1 MPIFEYK
8 AYGTGGAV
16 QTGVNDADTPREA
29 RQRLKRENLLVSE
42 IHEVRGGRR
51 TASKKPGGKPG
62 AATAGA
68 WAPGALLAR
77 LREAQGAGSGG
88 TQDLDTLTAVTRQM
102 GTLLASGI
110 PLAETLKAIIEQ
122 AEKREV
128 ETMFR
133 EIRESIN
140 QGSSFADSLA
150 AHPGMFGELYV
161 NMIRAGE
168 ATGNVDVVL
177 RRLADYLQAQ
187 RALRR
192 KVVSALTYPAMMI
205 GIGLIVVSILM
216 TVVVPKITG
225 MLTDQGQTLPAPT
238 QVLIFISDLFKNW
251 WWAGCL
257 LIALVSMVVGRI
269 YKTDKGRLWIDTNL
283 LKVPVIGDLLRKQA
297 VSRFTRT
304 LSTLLQSGVPAVQSL
319 EITRKV
325 VGNRV
330 LADATDHIRTRIL
343 EGTDISTPLKQT
355 GAFPAIVGYM
365 VAVGE
370 QSGELEQML
379 DRVAVAYDDE
389 IDVATERMTSVIEP
403 IMIVVLA
410 AVVGYIVVS
419 IVLPILQIGQFK

>member
-8 AYGTGGAV
+8 AYGSGGAV
-16 QTGVNDADTPREA
+16 QTGVIDADTPREA
-29 RQRLKRENLLVSE
+29 RQRLKKENLLVSE

-51 TASKKPGGKPG
+51 LASPKSGGKRG
-62 AATAGA
+62 AGSYS
-68 WAPGALLAR
+68 PRALLAR

-257 LIALVSMVVGRI
+257 LIALASMVVGRI
-269 YKTDKGRLWIDTNL
+269 YKTDNGRLWIDANL

-330 LADATDHIRTRIL
+330 LADATEHIRTRIL

-379 DRVAVAYDDE
+379 DRVATAYDDE

-410 AVVGYIVVS
+410 GVVGYIVVS